1 MIQILLLVLCI
12 ITIPQVRLEIL
23 SSDIFRVIDAKF
35 VGFPI
40 GADRMAL
47 LTNQIVDQN
56 SFL

>member
-1 MIQILLLVLCI
+1 MHHNNTSSQARN
-12 ITIPQVRLEIL
+12 T
-23 SSDIFRVIDAKF
+23 SDIFRVIDAKF

>member
-1 MIQILLLVLCI
+1 MIQILLLALYI
-12 ITIPQVRLEIL
+12 ITIPQVGLEIL
-23 SSDIFRVIDAKF
+23 SSYIFRVMDAKF

-47 LTNQIVDQN
+47 LTNQMVDQN